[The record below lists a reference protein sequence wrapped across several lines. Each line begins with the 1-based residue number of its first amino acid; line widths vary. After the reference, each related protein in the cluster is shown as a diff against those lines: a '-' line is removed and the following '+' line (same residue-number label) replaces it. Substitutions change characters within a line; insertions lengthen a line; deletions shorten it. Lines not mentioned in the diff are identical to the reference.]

1 MNIKISL
8 TNIQLFLFYSLI
20 FLLPFGQLIK
30 LPLNILQ
37 INIYATDIIIVFLLI
52 FWGLSLLKRQKKLV
66 FSKFGRPIVAFM
78 TVSSFS
84 LILAF
89 PNYSTNELFISSL
102 YFLRWVSYAG
112 LFFFIISNFSSSN
125 SFKKSKA
132 VYNLLIVT
140 IAFSAFLGLLQYFV
154 IPDVSSL
161 AGLDWDPHYFRLIG
175 TFLDPGYSGFIYLIG
190 LILILAKDKKSLLS
204 YEYPIFFI
212 LYLAMVLTYSRSVYL
227 AYFTVLLITA
237 WFKKSKQFLL
247 LSIIILMT
255 SIALLPRPGGEGVRL
270 ERTSTA
276 TARINNWQQSLDLI
290 TKKPVFGYGFNTLRY
305 TQRDLGFLAEE
316 SWKQSHSGAGLDSSF
331 LYILST
337 TGVFGFIVYLWLLT
351 MFFKTD
357 FKKCNIFIKGFVVAL
372 ISHSLFNNSL
382 FYSFIMIYFWI
393 ITGMAAVIRNYK

>member
-1 MNIKISL
+1 
-8 TNIQLFLFYSLI
+8 
-20 FLLPFGQLIK
+20 
-30 LPLNILQ
+30 
-37 INIYATDIIIVFLLI
+37 
-52 FWGLSLLKRQKKLV
+52 
-66 FSKFGRPIVAFM
+66 
-78 TVSSFS
+78 
-84 LILAF
+84 
-89 PNYSTNELFISSL
+89 
-102 YFLRWVSYAG
+102 
-112 LFFFIISNFSSSN
+112 
-125 SFKKSKA
+125 
-132 VYNLLIVT
+132 
-140 IAFSAFLGLLQYFV
+140 
-154 IPDVSSL
+154 
-161 AGLDWDPHYFRLIG
+161 
-175 TFLDPGYSGFIYLIG
+175 
-190 LILILAKDKKSLLS
+190 
-204 YEYPIFFI
+204 
-212 LYLAMVLTYSRSVYL
+212 
-227 AYFTVLLITA
+227 
-237 WFKKSKQFLL
+237 
-247 LSIIILMT
+247 
-255 SIALLPRPGGEGVRL
+255 LPRPGGEGVRL

>member
-212 LYLAMVLTYSRSVYL
+212 LYLA
-227 AYFTVLLITA
+227 YFTVLLITA

-337 TGVFGFIVYLWLLT
+337 TGVFGFIVYLT
-351 MFFKTD
+351 MFG
-357 FKKCNIFIKGFVVAL
+357 FIVFYL
-372 ISHSLFNNSL
+372 I
-382 FYSFIMIYFWI
+382 
-393 ITGMAAVIRNYK
+393 K